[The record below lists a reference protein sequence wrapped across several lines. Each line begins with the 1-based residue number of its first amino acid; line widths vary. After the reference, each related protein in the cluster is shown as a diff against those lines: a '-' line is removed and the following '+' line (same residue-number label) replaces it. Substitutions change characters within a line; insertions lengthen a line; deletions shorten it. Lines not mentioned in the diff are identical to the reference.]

1 MTETLSEELRAVI
14 RTYPVKITAHYRSL
28 IREKDDPVWRQC
40 MPSEAELGPLQ
51 DALPDDGLGEIP
63 QSPCPHLIHR
73 YATLKLVPRPMTP
86 DSTMTTLPVFARH
99 DSLVSAACPPLPPC
113 GPFLMAGHKKD
124 IAVTNRLHT
133 EPGRLFIY
141 GWHYPD
147 GRAIQPLS
155 AAHGIGYVDYSH
167 GVRLVRD
174 EVLIDGRLHSL
185 RAALQDPVL
194 YALVSDEAGPMER
207 TGYGE

>member
-73 YATLKLVPRPMTP
+73 YADRVVML
-86 DSTMTTLPVFARH
+86 TTNQCFAYCRFCFRKR
-99 DSLVSAACPPLPPC
+99 LWKEPP
-113 GPFLMAGHKKD
+113 FIVTEKD
-124 IAVTNRLHT
+124 
-133 EPGRLFIY
+133 
-141 GWHYPD
+141 
-147 GRAIQPLS
+147 
-155 AAHGIGYVDYSH
+155 
-167 GVRLVRD
+167 
-174 EVLIDGRLHSL
+174 
-185 RAALQDPVL
+185 
-194 YALVSDEAGPMER
+194 
-207 TGYGE
+207 